1 MSIFE
6 SISRRKEK
14 KRRRKDLGIGTDPE
28 NIISIRRGIP
38 SANAS
43 PIAYDYTEQYASF
56 ISGDAGVICAETI
69 VNTSPDDLN
78 ADMLDAFL
86 DAHGNDM
93 QASARLQYHLHIDSI
108 HTIYHKMIE
117 EVEYERLSL
126 EKDEDELAEVEELL
140 KNYCKPD
147 QSVNLMKCN

>member
-6 SISRRKEK
+6 TISRRKEK

-38 SANAS
+38 SANVS
-43 PIAYDYTEQYASF
+43 PLAYDYTEQYASF
-56 ISGDAGVICAETI
+56 ISGEAVAISKETI
-69 VNTSPDDLN
+69 ANTAPDDLN
-78 ADMLDAFL
+78 CDMLDAFI

-117 EVEYERLSL
+117 EVEYERLLL
-126 EKDEDELAEVEELL
+126 EKTESELAEVEELIRS
-140 KNYCKPD
+140 YCDPN
-147 QSVNLMKCN
+147 QSVNLTKSN

>member
-1 MSIFE
+1 MSILE

-38 SANAS
+38 SANIS
-43 PIAYDYTEQYASF
+43 PLAYDYTEQYASF
-56 ISGDAGVICAETI
+56 ISGEAAAICKETI
-69 VNTSPDDLN
+69 SQTSPDDLN
-78 ADMLDAFL
+78 CDMLDAFL

-117 EVEYERLSL
+117 EVEYKRLLLGKTES
-126 EKDEDELAEVEELL
+126 ELAEVEELL
-140 KNYCKPD
+140 RSYCNPN
-147 QSVNLMKCN
+147 QPVNLTKSN